1 MGKFDKLNQE
11 LVRVNNAQGGPNA
24 AALDDRFQ
32 LLNNTLVNTQQEWE
46 DYVARRQQEQEA
58 LDEYSHG
65 RGNRSY
71 LREGMADGSYQAG
84 MAAAKDQRTTAQKR
98 IDKLLGVDSS
108 QVTGEKTDWGKIAK
122 GAWYKGADQF
132 STSMVGGLNWLFGD
146 AAEQIHSLGIETING
161 IIGGV
166 NSLTRANIKPV
177 ENKGNLL
184 TNWYETLKE
193 TKAHNEKVFAANA
206 NSSKAAQIVDNFGT
220 SFVAAVPM
228 ALEAVFMGYAPG
240 IDAAARGLDLASP
253 LLNNATTAGLQYV
266 SGLQAAKGMEAA
278 GMMAR
283 QSASTL
289 MQNPQFW
296 SSYVQA
302 IGDSAETAEE
312 SGMSPRDAAIYT
324 MINSFFNAVI
334 EVGGADETLG
344 GIQNFPMRLRQL
356 EEQGGKKAVV
366 EWFKDSVLGE
376 GLEEV
381 AQGIF
386 ERGVKAPATGAK
398 VASLDPGDTDAIFN
412 PWTSAQEF
420 TGGAVV
426 GGLLGGGQTVIQG
439 GVQKINDNRA
449 FNGDAQTLLDSAKQS
464 GGEQYAAQIRE
475 IEQAAKGKDGSVKLN
490 RGQARQ
496 LYDIIESSGA
506 AEQYRETVNQKD
518 ADSLVSTVLSDSGI
532 TLDENQRGRLME
544 TLNDGKAG
552 VKDFAIGTRDA
563 YNMGEQGAT
572 MEETVQAMGE
582 KYGLSPK
589 QARTAWS
596 FGASN
601 AQTTATGTADVS
613 TEEGRTKVESALS
626 FLGERTEDAVKIYD
640 SRQDVGRM
648 ATAMNKAVLYAAHGA
663 DVQETVQNARE
674 GKAADVVG
682 VLTDEQARLAQEI
695 GNEKRAR
702 QQAADKA
709 LGESYREMRKRA
721 AAITGTTTVS
731 AQALEAVDTA
741 IDATRKAG
749 QRVMD
754 EFNTLYNALEALEKA
769 DPNAKNSEPYKEM
782 LERAYKLR
790 DKAQEA
796 QKQIRELEKRKAQ
809 IEGRKTIQRK
819 KGTVSFGGG
828 TIEGVKYDGVD
839 PEKLTRQQ
847 QKVVAMVERLADAVN
862 LDYVF
867 ISADAGMGGAYTFGG
882 RVYININAGLGV
894 GDFSQTMAAASLSH
908 EMTHWMQQYAPEE
921 YSQLKDF
928 IVQEILKAD
937 PQKLQTLIQQQKEWE
952 KGRALTDEQALD
964 EVVANAC
971 QTMLLD
977 SKAINKLARQ
987 NMSLAAR
994 IADWI
999 ADWSQKVKDAFAE
1012 VDVSRGAIYEAV
1024 RALDGSLDRIQELW
1038 DNGIEAAAQNY
1049 DAALSVTAAS
1059 GGDSSPSGGA
1069 KSEANEN
1076 AAQNIGG
1083 VKRQA
1088 WNALEFGEEVQQWYD
1103 NTTSQER
1110 LDSPEFFRVST
1121 TSEALKSIGVRDG
1134 ILIWGKSKMEKI
1146 LLDHAGEGIDL
1157 DVIKQV
1163 PDITER
1169 PVFVLKSKTVPG
1181 SIVLFGTVETKT
1193 GRKML
1198 ATVSLTPGMGKN
1210 LNVDLSVITGA
1221 YSRRNNQMRN
1231 MLMSSEIL
1239 YIDGSE
1245 ENERTNEW
1253 LKQLGLQLPSRTPNV
1268 GSVGSITY
1276 AEDDVKIS
1284 GKTWEELFG
1293 KDSAPERKTQFQT
1306 WSGTNYQKWDDTAG
1320 DTAAESNGRAEA
1332 YTRIASENAALK
1344 ETVEALQKLAKK
1356 QGGTI
1361 ARLQKRLSLTKTQE
1375 VRESDARKMARRL
1388 TKEYSSRA
1396 DKAEI
1401 ADALKS
1407 LGDYILQTEQV
1418 DAEEVKARARQIAAQ
1433 IVDEAREQARME
1445 DSTMQ
1450 EVKSRVK
1457 DAKLMIDPKFLGEL
1471 DQEGGYNAVRRR
1483 YFNTTLKKRSFSTAD
1498 DGYTSVSQFYA
1509 DIQSEYGK
1517 GYFPDLAN
1525 EGEELLAIAAAIRAA
1540 APVEVNPFAQYRGE
1554 AIESLAN
1561 AIAMETMEGALRPTP
1576 RINTDHAQGAI
1587 EQLREKI
1594 RELEK
1599 ENAQEARELGKDLT
1613 DLTEAL
1619 EKAENRYRSL
1629 LANAEMRVEQVR
1641 AEGKSKQTQ
1650 AKLKERA
1657 RGEKKLKG
1665 MQDYY
1670 RDLDQWA
1677 SARRIEAAMTTR
1689 YRNSIGQKAERLSNL
1704 ITHSDAR
1711 KNVPESL
1718 RGPIRDLLETLELD
1732 KGPEKSAAQM
1742 TREEELEWQKRDM
1755 LDASFGE
1762 RLLRLEQ
1769 AIDEQESLG
1778 SLFDVSAEIREFVR
1792 EIGKEATQAQEEGR
1806 ELRFSDL
1813 LPQELKMFNK
1823 FLENMAKAIDNMNS
1837 FLAND
1842 RFSRVQDAAD
1852 NDIRHMQ
1859 ELGKASEGEQGKL
1872 LGLATW
1878 KGVTPYY
1885 AMRRYGEGGKAI
1897 FEALTKGWE
1906 KMAFNAREVID
1917 FAEKAY
1923 TPEEVRAWQKE
1934 THEIELSDG
1943 SETPVKV
1950 KVTTAQ
1956 IMELAMLLGR
1966 EQAVKHIERGG
1977 IRFGDVKTKKG
1988 VRGSADR
1995 YHMGVEDLQA
2005 VTRLLTERQL
2015 EVAKTLQRY
2024 MAKKGAEWGNEISMR
2039 RWGYNFYDEG
2049 PGYYP
2054 IKTSSTE
2061 RPMADTDA
2069 QKNSMF
2075 RLLNISASKAI
2086 DPRASNSLIV
2096 GDIFDTF
2103 AEHMADMAKLNGL
2116 GLPILDAIKW
2126 FSYKERID
2134 LGDGMYDVRTTQD
2147 AMKNA
2152 FGDEALNYFKTLM
2165 KDINGET
2172 ENGDRGTGWDSK
2184 LMSNY
2189 KAAAV
2194 GANLRVAALQ
2204 PTSYVRASYR
2214 VKPQYLL
2221 KAFTDKNA
2229 YKEMMQYSGTG
2240 VWKDIGGVDTNLAR
2254 GMRDQIRHDESWKD
2268 KLVEKSMAL
2277 AELGDRKTWGRL
2289 WVACKMQTA
2298 AETGLQGEELKKK
2311 TADLFREVIY
2321 SSQVMDSTLTRSE
2334 LMRGNTKA
2342 SKAMTAFMAE
2352 PTLSYSMVMD
2362 AAMETRMNVRQYG
2375 GKEGW
2380 KKSAGNLA
2388 KAFTVYAS
2396 SAAFSAIVESLA
2408 DAFRDDDDYESFL
2421 RKWAQAMFGEGNLFS
2436 GNLVQDL
2443 TIIGK
2448 IPWLKPYISRLQ
2460 GYKNKDMGT
2469 AALDDVFAAYN
2480 IWKETIELQRGIL
2493 EKPTQVTYYGNMTTW
2508 GKIYK
2513 TLQALSNGI
2522 GLPAANLTRDVA
2534 AVYNTLAAPLTGKKI
2549 KTYDAG
2555 EVKAIQDAV
2564 AGGYMSGEKAEK
2576 LLLEKGLAK
2585 DENDAY
2591 WTARGFEGE
2600 DKYTQIKAGAF
2611 HGEDGVY
2618 QHELEQLTS
2627 HGISEK
2633 DASSQIR
2640 SFVKKVFTGAE
2651 LSKNERLVA
2660 GGQKLTA
2667 QEAQDILT
2675 RYCGMD
2681 ANEAYLTVKSWDTG
2695 DDGKYTG
2702 ALRAAFNGDQ
2712 TAFKAETQD
2721 LTGHGVKKSDIYDK
2735 AESFAKDLFYGK
2747 ELSEEIT
2754 DFVGSRKFTEAE
2766 ARNFLHNYA
2775 DMSVNKAVETVAEW
2789 AKDKKFLE
2797 KNGWSYSNRKSLYI
2811 DGDITKQQLKK
2822 ALMEYDG
2829 LNAIKAEATIKEY
2842 EYDRDTGYL
2851 WSERKAD
2858 FQRGDI
2864 SRATMLNYLTKYG
2877 GYNREGADEII
2888 TVWEWQKNVKGAES
2902 ITASAIKDYNSNC
2915 ARAGVSKETFV
2926 RVWTAFN
2933 DTHSDLDANGET
2945 IKNSKTQKVMPQI
2958 NALPISAAQKEALAL
2973 CFYSQSTVNKY
2984 RLW

>member
-71 LREGMADGSYQAG
+71 LREDYGTGSYTEGMDAVKRRRQQQEWEKANADYEAALQEYNKAAETTRRVSAVAGPMSPEKQREINAAKSTEQSLKERLDALKATADKLKVNDSGFTDWEGRDALVEEYRQLQTELEHQSRRSPERLARFDEVKRQLQEGDRAAGNKAADYSVRDRSASIFGGAAKRIAGGVANTALTAVDLMEKYSPYMDVYKAVNNRFGSMSPNPVQHRAGMDRLYAAADRISSSATKDLERAKNGLGKLGQAG
-84 MAAAKDQRTTAQKR
+84 VDIAENVLEMGFDAAVGAATGGGSLVSMFARVFGDSAREARKQGATLEQQVGYGIAAGGIEVLTE
-98 IDKLLGVDSS
+98 KLFDGVA
-108 QVTGEKTDWGKIAK
+108 GIYGK
-122 GAWYKGADQF
+122 GAADNITETVIRRLNSTQTGQSLLRGLIGAINEGNEEVLSDLLNPLAQMIYRNDSLGQLYREVDPTEVLYDF
-132 STSMVGGLNWLFGD
+132 LIGAAVGGLGSVTSAVTGQD
-146 AAEQIHSLGIETING
+146 AAKNAQNEYVSQLYEQSGERPSFG
-161 IIGGV
+161 REV
-166 NSLTRANIKPV
+166 RDRAIL
-177 ENKGNLL
+177 ERQ
-184 TNWYETLKE
+184 
-193 TKAHNEKVFAANA
+193 AANPDAYNAA
-206 NSSKAAQIVDNFGT
+206 NLSIKENAQEAMRALRGRQTETARAQELQQTQREMTRQNAET
-220 SFVAAVPM
+220 MVPM
-228 ALEAVFMGYAPG
+228 FF
-240 IDAAARGLDLASP
+240 
-253 LLNNATTAGLQYV
+253 
-266 SGLQAAKGMEAA
+266 
-278 GMMAR
+278 
-283 QSASTL
+283 SA
-289 MQNPQFW
+289 
-296 SSYVQA
+296 
-302 IGDSAETAEE
+302 
-312 SGMSPRDAAIYT
+312 
-324 MINSFFNAVI
+324 
-334 EVGGADETLG
+334 
-344 GIQNFPMRLRQL
+344 
-356 EEQGGKKAVV
+356 
-366 EWFKDSVLGE
+366 
-376 GLEEV
+376 
-381 AQGIF
+381 
-386 ERGVKAPATGAK
+386 
-398 VASLDPGDTDAIFN
+398 
-412 PWTSAQEF
+412 
-420 TGGAVV
+420 
-426 GGLLGGGQTVIQG
+426 
-439 GVQKINDNRA
+439 
-449 FNGDAQTLLDSAKQS
+449 
-464 GGEQYAAQIRE
+464 
-475 IEQAAKGKDGSVKLN
+475 
-490 RGQARQ
+490 
-496 LYDIIESSGA
+496 
-506 AEQYRETVNQKD
+506 
-518 ADSLVSTVLSDSGI
+518 SGI
-532 TLDENQRGRLME
+532 TLDENQRGRLMK
-544 TLNDGKAG
+544 TLDDNNIKTEN
-552 VKDFAIGTRDA
+552 FAWGTRDA

-596 FGASN
+596 YGASN

-613 TEEGRTKVESALS
+613 TEEGRQSVEAALS
-626 FLGERTEDAVKIYD
+626 FLGERAAEAVKLYD

-741 IDATRKAG
+741 IDVTRKAG

-867 ISADAGMGGAYTFGG
+867 ISADPGMGGAYTFGG

-952 KGRALTDEQALD
+952 KGRALTDEQGLD
-964 EVVANAC
+964 EVVSNAC

-999 ADWSQKVKDAFAE
+999 ADWSEKVRAAFAE
-1012 VDVSRGAIYEAV
+1012 VDTTRGAIYEAV
-1024 RALDGSLDRIQELW
+1024 RTLDGSLDRIQELW

-1049 DAALSVTAAS
+1049 DAQQTLEQAAGAEASVAS
-1059 GGDSSPSGGA
+1059 A
-1069 KSEANEN
+1069 EASTETNKN

-1110 LDSPEFFRVST
+1110 LDSPEFFRVGT

-1134 ILIWGKSKMEKI
+1134 ILIWGKSKMEKT

-1293 KDSAPERKTQFQT
+1293 KDSAPESKTQFQT

-1344 ETVEALQKLAKK
+1344 ETVEALQKLTKK

-1418 DAEEVKARARQIAAQ
+1418 DAEEVKVRARQIAAQ

-1587 EQLREKI
+1587 EQLRGKI

-1689 YRNSIGQKAERLSNL
+1689 YRNNIGQKAERLRNL

-1718 RGPIRDLLETLELD
+1718 RGPIRDMLETLELN

-1762 RLLRLEQ
+1762 RMLRLEQ

-1778 SLFDVSAEIREFVR
+1778 SLFDVSAEIRDFLR
-1792 EIGKEATQAQEEGR
+1792 EIGKEATQVQEEGR

-1872 LGLATW
+1872 FGLAAW

-1923 TPEEVRAWQKE
+1923 TPEEVRTWQKE

-2015 EVAKTLQRY
+2015 AVAKTLQRY

-2380 KKSAGNLA
+2380 KKSAGYLA

-2651 LSKNERLVA
+2651 LSKNERMVA

-2721 LTGHGVKKSDIYDK
+2721 LTGHGVK
-2735 AESFAKDLFYGK
+2735 AKDIESQVKSLVKDVYLGH
-2747 ELSEEIT
+2747 ELSEAKAEISGGKSLT
-2754 DFVGSRKFTEAE
+2754 DAE
-2766 ARNFLHNYA
+2766 ARKLLHYYA
-2775 DMSVNKAVETVAEW
+2775 GMSVDDANQTVAGWKEDKRIADRYGAEYEQYDLTTSQ
-2789 AKDKKFLE
+2789 AKYFYEGDAKGKVTLSEYAKQLESYGTDRVKAYYGADGWRQTGLSMDQYDKYATEAAKCKGVDSDGDGKADANSVKSQKLQVINSLPVSSSVKDAIYR
-2797 KNGWSYSNRKSLYI
+2797 KNGWSES
-2811 DGDITKQQLKK
+2811 GLK
-2822 ALMEYDG
+2822 
-2829 LNAIKAEATIKEY
+2829 NTP
-2842 EYDRDTGYL
+2842 
-2851 WSERKAD
+2851 W
-2858 FQRGDI
+2858 
-2864 SRATMLNYLTKYG
+2864 
-2877 GYNREGADEII
+2877 
-2888 TVWEWQKNVKGAES
+2888 
-2902 ITASAIKDYNSNC
+2902 
-2915 ARAGVSKETFV
+2915 
-2926 RVWTAFN
+2926 
-2933 DTHSDLDANGET
+2933 H
-2945 IKNSKTQKVMPQI
+2945 
-2958 NALPISAAQKEALAL
+2958 
-2973 CFYSQSTVNKY
+2973 
-2984 RLW
+2984 

>member
-1 MGKFDKLNQE
+1 MGKFDKLNKE

-71 LREGMADGSYQAG
+71 LREDYGTGSYTEGMDAVKRRRQQQEWEKANADYEAALQEYNKAAETTRRVSAVAGPMSPEKQREINAAKSTEQSLKERLDALKATADKLKVNDSGFTDWEGRDALVEEYRQLQTELEHQSRRSPERMARFDEVKRQLQEGDRAAGNGAADYSLRDRSASIFGGTAKRVAGGLANTALTAVDLAVKYNPYLDAVRAVNNRFGTVSANPIQYRQGMDKLYAAADRISNSAAADIERAKNGLGKLGQAG
-84 MAAAKDQRTTAQKR
+84 VDIAENVLEMGFDAAVGVASGGGSLVSMFARVFGDSAREARQAGATLEQQVGYGVAGGDIEVLTEKLFDGVAGIYGKGAADNITETVVRRLSSTPTGQTMLRGLIGAINEGNEEVLSDLLNPLAQTIYR
-98 IDKLLGVDSS
+98 DESLGQLYREIDPAEVVYDFLLG
-108 QVTGEKTDWGKIAK
+108 A
-122 GAWYKGADQF
+122 A
-132 STSMVGGLNWLFGD
+132 VGGLGSVTSAVTGQD
-146 AAEQIHSLGIETING
+146 AAKNAQNEYVSQLYEQSGERPSFG
-161 IIGGV
+161 REV
-166 NSLTRANIKPV
+166 RDRAILERQWANPDAY
-177 ENKGNLL
+177 N
-184 TNWYETLKE
+184 
-193 TKAHNEKVFAANA
+193 AANLSVEE
-206 NSSKAAQIVDNFGT
+206 NAQE
-220 SFVAAVPM
+220 AM
-228 ALEAVFMGYAPG
+228 RAL
-240 IDAAARGLDLASP
+240 RG
-253 LLNNATTAGLQYV
+253 
-266 SGLQAAKGMEAA
+266 
-278 GMMAR
+278 R
-283 QSASTL
+283 QT
-289 MQNPQFW
+289 
-296 SSYVQA
+296 
-302 IGDSAETAEE
+302 ETA
-312 SGMSPRDAAIYT
+312 R
-324 MINSFFNAVI
+324 
-334 EVGGADETLG
+334 
-344 GIQNFPMRLRQL
+344 
-356 EEQGGKKAVV
+356 
-366 EWFKDSVLGE
+366 
-376 GLEEV
+376 
-381 AQGIF
+381 
-386 ERGVKAPATGAK
+386 
-398 VASLDPGDTDAIFN
+398 
-412 PWTSAQEF
+412 AQE
-420 TGGAVV
+420 
-426 GGLLGGGQTVIQG
+426 LQQTQREMTRQNAEANVP
-439 GVQKINDNRA
+439 A
-449 FNGDAQTLLDSAKQS
+449 FFSA
-464 GGEQYAAQIRE
+464 
-475 IEQAAKGKDGSVKLN
+475 
-490 RGQARQ
+490 
-496 LYDIIESSGA
+496 
-506 AEQYRETVNQKD
+506 
-518 ADSLVSTVLSDSGI
+518 SGI
-532 TLDENQRGRLME
+532 TLDDNQRGRLMG
-544 TLNDGKAG
+544 TLNDNDISAKN
-552 VKDFAIGTRDA
+552 FAIGTRDA

-613 TEEGRTKVESALS
+613 TEEGRTQVESALS
-626 FLGERTEDAVKIYD
+626 FLGERAAEAVKLYD

-648 ATAMNKAVLYAAHGA
+648 ATAMNKAVLYAAHSA

-741 IDATRKAG
+741 IDVTRKAG

-867 ISADAGMGGAYTFGG
+867 ISADPGMGGAYTFGG

-987 NMSLAAR
+987 NMTLTAR

-999 ADWSQKVKDAFAE
+999 ADWSEKVKAAFQE
-1012 VDVSRGAIYEAV
+1012 VDTSRGAIYEAV
-1024 RALDGSLDRIQELW
+1024 RTLDGSLEHIQELW
-1038 DNGIEAAAQNY
+1038 DNGIEAALENY
-1049 DAALSVTAAS
+1049 NAAFSVTAAI

-1069 KSEANEN
+1069 KSEAKQN

-1083 VKRQA
+1083 AKYQIIYPTFTEEEMQENSRNLRKADIVKTLTGNEFSDHSKSLFENVVAFFDSIGNNVHSDVFGDVALTRSSARSEIRHGTTRAKTVAYAALPEVIQNGKTIYRIDKGGGLERIVVA
-1088 WNALEFGEEVQQWYD
+1088 APIQISQTKYYMAVMLQRDPTSQRLYAHDVVIAEESTSSADRHLSTNRAGSGGDKLFITDILQNALSVKEKSEFE
-1103 NTTSQER
+1103 
-1110 LDSPEFFRVST
+1110 
-1121 TSEALKSIGVRDG
+1121 
-1134 ILIWGKSKMEKI
+1134 
-1146 LLDHAGEGIDL
+1146 DL
-1157 DVIKQV
+1157 
-1163 PDITER
+1163 
-1169 PVFVLKSKTVPG
+1169 
-1181 SIVLFGTVETKT
+1181 
-1193 GRKML
+1193 
-1198 ATVSLTPGMGKN
+1198 
-1210 LNVDLSVITGA
+1210 
-1221 YSRRNNQMRN
+1221 
-1231 MLMSSEIL
+1231 
-1239 YIDGSE
+1239 
-1245 ENERTNEW
+1245 
-1253 LKQLGLQLPSRTPNV
+1253 
-1268 GSVGSITY
+1268 
-1276 AEDDVKIS
+1276 
-1284 GKTWEELFG
+1284 
-1293 KDSAPERKTQFQT
+1293 PERKPQKED

-1344 ETVEALQKLAKK
+1344 ETVEALQKLTKK

-1418 DAEEVKARARQIAAQ
+1418 DAEEVKERARQIAAQ
-1433 IVDEAREQARME
+1433 IVDEAREQARLE

-1471 DQEGGYNAVRRR
+1471 DQEGGYNAVRQR

-1657 RGEKKLKG
+1657 RGEKKLEG
-1665 MQDYY
+1665 IQDYY

-1689 YRNSIGQKAERLSNL
+1689 YRNNIGQKAERLRNL

-1718 RGPIRDLLETLELD
+1718 RGPIRDMLETLELN

-1762 RLLRLEQ
+1762 RMLRLGQ

-1872 LGLATW
+1872 LGLAAW

-1950 KVTTAQ
+1950 TVTTAQ

-2015 EVAKTLQRY
+2015 EVAKTLQQY

-2221 KAFTDKNA
+2221 KAFTNKNA

-2352 PTLSYSMVMD
+2352 PTLSYSMVID
-2362 AAMETRMNVRQYG
+2362 AAMEARMNMRQYG
-2375 GKEGW
+2375 GKEGF
-2380 KKSAGNLA
+2380 KRSGGYLMR
-2388 KAFTVYAS
+2388 AFAVYTS

-2421 RKWAQAMFGEGNLFS
+2421 QKWAQAMFGEGNLFS

-2443 TIIGK
+2443 TLIGK

-2493 EKPTQVTYYGNMTTW
+2493 EKPTKVTYYGNMTTW

-2651 LSKNERLVA
+2651 LSKNERMVA
-2660 GGQKLTA
+2660 GGQELTA

-2681 ANEAYLTVKSWDTG
+2681 ENEAYLTVKSWESG

-2721 LTGHGVKKSDIYDK
+2721 LTGHGVK
-2735 AESFAKDLFYGK
+2735 AKDIESQVKSLVKDVYLGH
-2747 ELSEEIT
+2747 ELSEAKAEISGGKSLT
-2754 DFVGSRKFTEAE
+2754 DAE
-2766 ARNFLHNYA
+2766 ARKLLHYYA
-2775 DMSVNKAVETVAEW
+2775 GMSVDDANQTVAGWKEDKRIADRYGAEYERYDLTTSQ
-2789 AKDKKFLE
+2789 AKYFYEGDAKGKVTLSEYAKQLE
-2797 KNGWSYSNRKSLYI
+2797 SYGMDRVKAYYGADGWRQTGLSMEQYNSYATEAAKCKGVDSDGDGKADANSVKSQKLQVINSLPVSSSVKDAIYRKNGWSES
-2811 DGDITKQQLKK
+2811 GLK
-2822 ALMEYDG
+2822 
-2829 LNAIKAEATIKEY
+2829 NTP
-2842 EYDRDTGYL
+2842 
-2851 WSERKAD
+2851 W
-2858 FQRGDI
+2858 
-2864 SRATMLNYLTKYG
+2864 
-2877 GYNREGADEII
+2877 
-2888 TVWEWQKNVKGAES
+2888 
-2902 ITASAIKDYNSNC
+2902 
-2915 ARAGVSKETFV
+2915 
-2926 RVWTAFN
+2926 
-2933 DTHSDLDANGET
+2933 H
-2945 IKNSKTQKVMPQI
+2945 
-2958 NALPISAAQKEALAL
+2958 
-2973 CFYSQSTVNKY
+2973 
-2984 RLW
+2984 